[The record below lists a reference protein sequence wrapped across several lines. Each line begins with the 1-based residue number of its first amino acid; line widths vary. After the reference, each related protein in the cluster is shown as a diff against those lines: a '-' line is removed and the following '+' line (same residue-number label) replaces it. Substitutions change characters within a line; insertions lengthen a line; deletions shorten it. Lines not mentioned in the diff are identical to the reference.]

1 MEKEKKKHKLNKK
14 TVIKILFVL
23 YILVLCTTWALTL
36 GYNKAPDEAMKY
48 DVCKYLLKHKALP
61 HGGDPEIREVNWGIS
76 YAFTPILS
84 YIFSAICMGIMS
96 IFTDGPFKI
105 FVSTRIVSILCM
117 CGYAFMNIKISE
129 KLFKGIF
136 KWLYVVL
143 VTLLPQVVF
152 LGSYLNNDSLA
163 LFSISIIVYSW
174 ILGIEKDWDWKS
186 CIILSIGI
194 GICSLSYY
202 NAYGYILCSAIIY
215 CLSNLIKKIDFKT
228 FLIKGLAIVGI
239 VFVIAGWWF
248 IRNFII
254 YDGDIFGLTISREYG
269 EKYAL
274 DWLKPSNRGT
284 PNNLHWSL
292 KYMLTQTNWIK
303 TSINSFI
310 GVFGNMTVSMKNTT
324 YTVYK
329 YVIVFGFIGLAF
341 DKIYKLIKN
350 IVDKIKNKKISDK
363 SETKNEEKSLE
374 KSEDKKKNKEKV
386 LFNLIMLICGIIPI
400 MLSIYYSYF
409 NDFQPQGRYMM
420 PMIIPLMYFVAKG
433 FEGIFNIIV
442 KNKKIQNMI
451 IGIVI
456 AVWSVAPIYIYFE
469 YIRKFLMF
477 TK

>member
-1 MEKEKKKHKLNKK
+1 MEKEKKKHWLNKK
-14 TVIKILFVL
+14 TIIKVLFVL

-36 GYNKAPDEAMKY
+36 GYNNAPDEAMKY
-48 DVCKYLLKHKALP
+48 DVCKYLFSHKTLP
-61 HGGDPEIREVNWGIS
+61 HGGDPEIRNEIWGIS

-84 YIFSAICMGIMS
+84 YIFSAICMSITS

-174 ILGIEKDWDWKS
+174 ILGIEKDWNWKS
-186 CIILSIGI
+186 CIILSVGI
-194 GICSLSYY
+194 GVCSLSYY

-228 FLIKGLAIVGI
+228 FLIRGFAIVGI

-248 IRNFII
+248 VRNFII

-269 EKYAL
+269 EMYAI
-274 DWLKPSNRGT
+274 DGFKPSERPT
-284 PNNLHWSL
+284 PNNQKMALET
-292 KYMLTQTNWIK
+292 MLFGKKWIK
-303 TSINSFI
+303 TSLDSFI
-310 GVFGNMTVSMKNTT
+310 GLFGYMNVRMSESIYKIYGSVF
-324 YTVYK
+324 
-329 YVIVFGFIGLAF
+329 IFGFIGIAF

-350 IVDKIKNKKISDK
+350 IVNKIKSKNISNKSKT
-363 SETKNEEKSLE
+363 ENEEKSLKKIE
-374 KSEDKKKNKEKV
+374 NKKKNREKI
-386 LFNLIMLICGIIPI
+386 LFNLIMLLCGIIPI

-420 PMIIPLMYFVAKG
+420 PMIIPLMYFVTKG
-433 FEGIFNIIV
+433 FEEIFNIVV
-442 KNKKIQNMI
+442 KNKKVQNTI
-451 IGIVI
+451 IGILI
-456 AVWSVAPIYIYFE
+456 AVWSAAPIYIYFE

>member
-14 TVIKILFVL
+14 TVIKVLFVL

-36 GYNKAPDEAMKY
+36 GYNYAPDEAMKY

-61 HGGDPEIREVNWGIS
+61 HGGDPEIRDVNWGIS

-84 YIFSAICMGIMS
+84 YIFSAICMGITS

-117 CGYAFMNIKISE
+117 CGYAFMNMKISE

-228 FLIKGLAIVGI
+228 FLIKGFAIVGI

-248 IRNFII
+248 VRNFII
-254 YDGDIFGLTISREYG
+254 YDGDFLGLTISREYG
-269 EKYAL
+269 EMYAVEG
-274 DWLKPSNRGT
+274 LKPSQRKT
-284 PNNLHWSL
+284 PHNLNMPL
-292 KYMLTQTNWIK
+292 KTMFFERKWLI
-303 TSINSFI
+303 TSIHSFI
-310 GVFGNMTVSMKNTT
+310 GLFGYMNVGMTDNMYKLYESVF
-324 YTVYK
+324 
-329 YVIVFGFIGLAF
+329 IFGFAGLIF
-341 DKIYKLIKN
+341 DKLYKFIKSIIN
-350 IVDKIKNKKISDK
+350 KLKNKKIF
-363 SETKNEEKSLE
+363 EKSKTEKEAVE
-374 KSEDKKKNKEKV
+374 KSENKKKNKEKI
-386 LFNLIMLICGIIPI
+386 LFNIIMLICGIIPI
-400 MLSIYYSYF
+400 ILSIYYSYF

-433 FEGIFNIIV
+433 FEEIFNIII
-442 KNKKIQNMI
+442 KNKKAQNII

-456 AVWSVAPIYIYFE
+456 TVWSIAPIYIYFE